1 MHWGFANEMSSTQ
14 SSSAPFLSNFCPNQ
28 AVRPGSFSLSLPWIF
43 LLIGKTGQTPARNET
58 PIRLHSY
65 SIKNLSGTPKLLSFC
80 YVCTSK
86 FILET

>member
-1 MHWGFANEMSSTQ
+1 MHLGFVNKMSSTQ
-14 SSSAPFLSNFCPNQ
+14 SSSVPFLSNFCPNQ
-28 AVRPGSFSLSLPWIF
+28 AVRAVPWIL
-43 LLIGKTGQTPARNET
+43 LLIGKTGQTPAKNET